1 MLNAILKLH
10 ELQTLMSYFMIG
22 NVKGHRIFVSPE
34 VTIHPI
40 TVTQTAPIFALQLC
54 QASTLH

>member
-1 MLNAILKLH
+1 
-10 ELQTLMSYFMIG
+10 MIG
-22 NVKGHRIFVSPE
+22 NVKGYRIFVSPE

-54 QASTLH
+54 QA

>member
-1 MLNAILKLH
+1 
-10 ELQTLMSYFMIG
+10 MIG

-40 TVTQTAPIFALQLC
+40 TVTQTAPIFALQLY